1 MVIVGPCQQ
10 CYCSMSNYST
20 AKEYVVY
27 YIAGDWSVR
36 IVREHDVCVCWH
48 HLRLTAKLAILL
60 QAQLQRV
67 G

>member
-27 YIAGDWSVR
+27 YVAGDWSVR
-36 IVREHDVCVCWH
+36 IVREHDVCVC
-48 HLRLTAKLAILL
+48 LTAKLAILL